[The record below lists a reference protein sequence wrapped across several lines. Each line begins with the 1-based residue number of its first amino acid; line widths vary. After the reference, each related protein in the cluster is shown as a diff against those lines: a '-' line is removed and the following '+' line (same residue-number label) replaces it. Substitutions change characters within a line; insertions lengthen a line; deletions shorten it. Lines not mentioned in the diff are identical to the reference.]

1 MYLGADY
8 RQGGL
13 TAQVLFVHGAVHSK
27 VQQKIQK
34 NHYSIDYQYFV
45 KKKILENVGYTV
57 LLLSFNTYK

>member
-13 TAQVLFVHGAVHSK
+13 TAQVLFVHGAVRSK

-34 NHYSIDYQYFV
+34 NYYSIEYQYFV
-45 KKKILENVGYTV
+45 KKISRKRWLHCATLV
-57 LLLSFNTYK
+57 F